1 MRVLMLCPDL
11 LAPPVSGGRI
21 RMVQF
26 AQHLGRKFTLDIFAP
41 DLPEPESL
49 EATRRLCRK
58 LWLYPPASREG
69 PWARRTRQLRSLL
82 TANTYPWR
90 SEVMERL
97 RQALHSESYDLLHL
111 ETPYLSRYARPYL
124 RSLPAVIDFFGT
136 TLGAWREFRYA
147 RTPGRAL
154 SRGLRYLA
162 ALAAERSCTR
172 SFGNLIAISEQD
184 RDYLRS
190 LAPQARIHVVP
201 NGIDCDYFAPRPE
214 IPVEA
219 ARLVFVGDMGF
230 PPNVDAMLFFHRSI
244 LPRLRAHVPDVSV
257 WIVGRDP
264 APAIRGLV
272 AEGPYHVT
280 GFVEDTRPYVAPATA
295 VIIPM
300 RLGAGVRNKAL
311 EALAMG
317 KAVVSTHAG
326 VEGIEVLPGDH
337 LLIGD
342 TPDEFAAAILRVL
355 RDPAFRA
362 RLEKAARAR
371 MEERYTWTV
380 STRLLDDVY
389 LDLARTRGG
398 P

>member
-21 RMVQF
+21 RMYQF
-26 AQHLGRKFTLDIFAP
+26 AQHLGRKVTLDLFAP

-82 TANTYPWR
+82 TANTYPWCP
-90 SEVMERL
+90 EVMERL
-97 RQALHSESYDLLHL
+97 HRAPDGEPDDLLHL
-111 ETPYLSRYARPYL
+111 ATPDLSRYARPYL

-147 RTPGRAL
+147 KSPGRLL
-154 SRGLRYLA
+154 SRGVRYLA
-162 ALAAERSCTR
+162 ALAGERDCARTYGS
-172 SFGNLIAISEQD
+172 LIAISEQD
-184 RDYLRS
+184 RDYLHS
-190 LAPQARIHVVP
+190 LAPEARIYVVP
-201 NGIDCDYFAPRPE
+201 NGIDLDYFAPRPD
-214 IPVEA
+214 IPVEV
-219 ARLVFVGDMGF
+219 ARLAFVGDMGF

-244 LPRLRAHVPDVSV
+244 LPRLRPLVPDLEV

-264 APAIRGLV
+264 APAIRRLV
-272 AEGPYHVT
+272 TEGPYHVT
-280 GFVEDTRPYVAPATA
+280 GFVEDTRPFLAPATA
-295 VIIPM
+295 AIVPM
-300 RLGAGVRNKAL
+300 RLGAGVRNKVL

-317 KAVVSTHAG
+317 KAVVSTRAG
-326 VEGIEVLPGDH
+326 AEGIEVIPGEH
-337 LLIGD
+337 LLLAD
-342 TPDEFAAAILRVL
+342 SPQDFVAAILRIL
-355 RDPAFRA
+355 REPTFRN

-371 MEERYTWTV
+371 MEERYTWTL
-380 STRLLDDVY
+380 STRLLDEAY
-389 LDLARTRGG
+389 LDLARKRGR